1 MKRIIICEGK
11 TDAILISYF
20 LEKRFGWSYISEH
33 PVKLPVANA
42 RNEELNW
49 YQHSERAGIGQEL
62 AIWGV
67 GGVSQIP
74 VKLKAV
80 IENNQRNPKPQDRFE
95 YVVLFFDHD
104 DPTEVCLNAVQKWIT
119 DANLVLA
126 NELQLGEWVNAEM
139 DLLGVT
145 PPGKYRLRLLTIVL
159 PPDRLGAL
167 ETFLIDCWQQL
178 SEADKQ
184 LTEAARTFIVDLP
197 ELPKQ
202 TYLNHRRL
210 LDKACLGAILSVF
223 SPDGLFQK
231 IDPKLKSVS
240 WEQIEDALAVYGKL
254 EAL

>member
-1 MKRIIICEGK
+1 MKRIVLCEGK

-20 LEKRFGWSYISEH
+20 LERRFNWSYLPDH
-33 PVKLPVANA
+33 PMKLPVANA

-49 YQHSERAGIGQEL
+49 YRHLQRAGLGQEL

-67 GGVSQIP
+67 GSVSQIP
-74 VKLKAV
+74 VKLNV
-80 IENNQRNPKPQDRFE
+80 VMENNQRNPRPEDRFE

-104 DPTEVCLNAVQKWIT
+104 DPTEACLNTVRNWIAGAGLALT
-119 DANLVLA
+119 D
-126 NELQLGEWVNAEM
+126 ELQLGEWMNAEI

-145 PPGKYRLRLLTIVL
+145 PPGRYQLRLLTIVL
-159 PPDRLGAL
+159 PPGGLGAL
-167 ETFLIDCWQQL
+167 ETFLIDCWQQF
-178 SEADKQ
+178 SDADNQ
-184 LTEAARTFIVDLP
+184 LAQAARAFIEGLP

-210 LDKACLGAILSVF
+210 PDKACLGAILSVF

-231 IDPKLKSVS
+231 IDPKLKNVP
-240 WEQIEDALAVYGKL
+240 WEQIEDALAVYGRL

>member
-1 MKRIIICEGK
+1 MKRIILCEGK

-20 LEKRFGWSYISEH
+20 LKKRFGWLHISER

-67 GGVSQIP
+67 GGISQMP

-80 IENNQRNPKPQDRFE
+80 IENNQRNPNPQDRFE
-95 YVVLFFDHD
+95 HIVLFFDHD
-104 DPTEVCLNAVQKWIT
+104 DPTEVCLNTVQKWIT

-126 NELQLGEWVNAEM
+126 DELQLGEWVNAEM

-145 PPGKYRLRLLTIVL
+145 PPGKYRLKLLTIVL
-159 PPDRLGAL
+159 PPNGSGAL
-167 ETFLIDCWQQL
+167 ETFLIDCWQQF

-184 LTEAARTFIVDLP
+184 LTEAAKVFIVDLP

-210 LDKACLGAILSVF
+210 PDKARLGVILSVF

-231 IDPKLKSVS
+231 IDPKLESVS
-240 WEQIEDALAVYGKL
+240 WERIEDALDVYGKL

>member
-1 MKRIIICEGK
+1 MKRIILCEGK

-126 NELQLGEWVNAEM
+126 DELQLGEWVNAEM

-145 PPGKYRLRLLTIVL
+145 PPGKYRLKLLTIVL
-159 PPDRLGAL
+159 PPNGLGAL
-167 ETFLIDCWQQL
+167 ETFLIDCWQQF

-184 LTEAARTFIVDLP
+184 LTEAAKAFIVDLP

-210 LDKACLGAILSVF
+210 PDKACLGVILSVF

-231 IDPKLKSVS
+231 IDPKLESVS
-240 WEQIEDALAVYGKL
+240 WERIEDALDVYGKL